1 MRRPPPPRLLAACL
15 AVAALTACGGDGL
28 GSPWPFPTA
37 DEIAIALHELVNDAR
52 ATARSCGAHG
62 WFDAA
67 PPLAL
72 EARLTRAAQ
81 LHSEDM
87 RESGKMSHTGSDGS
101 TLAQRIDRQGYAW
114 ASAGENV
121 AWGHPTPEAVVA
133 GWLGSDG
140 HCANLMHA
148 GFTDL
153 GAGEDGSFWTLVF
166 ARPR

>member
-1 MRRPPPPRLLAACL
+1 MRRSTAPRLLAACL
-15 AVAALTACGGDGL
+15 VLAALTACGGAG
-28 GSPWPFPTA
+28 GRWPFPVVDETA
-37 DEIAIALHELVNDAR
+37 VALHELVNDAR
-52 ATARSCGAHG
+52 ATARSCGTRG

-72 EARLTRAAQ
+72 DPRLTRAAQ

-87 RESGKMSHTGSDGS
+87 RATGTMSHTGSDGS
-101 TLAQRIDRQGYAW
+101 TFTQRIDRQGYAW

-121 AWGHPTPEAVVA
+121 ARGYPTPEAVVD

-148 GFTDL
+148 GFADL
-153 GAGEDGSFWTLVF
+153 GAGEADAFWTLVF